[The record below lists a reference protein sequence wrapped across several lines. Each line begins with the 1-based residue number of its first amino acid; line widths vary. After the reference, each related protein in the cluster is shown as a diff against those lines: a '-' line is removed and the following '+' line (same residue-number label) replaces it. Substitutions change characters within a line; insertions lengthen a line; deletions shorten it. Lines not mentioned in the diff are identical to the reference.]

1 MFAAERQARIVEEVR
16 RSGSKR
22 VSELSLLFGVSDM
35 TVRRDLERLAEQGL
49 VDKVHG
55 GATVPRRSSAE
66 EPGFEAKWERE
77 GDEKDAIA
85 AAAAAYALPGCAVGL
100 SAGTTTWRLAHYLRD
115 VPSLTIVT
123 NSLQIAQV
131 LYTADPQTGSS
142 VILTGG
148 SHTPSDALVGPIA
161 VAALRSL
168 HLDLLFLGVHGMDP
182 MAGFSTP
189 NLLEAEVN
197 RAFVTTARRTIVVA
211 DHTKWL
217 ETGLA
222 TTAPLSAADVLITD
236 DGLGAEAAREL
247 REQVGEL
254 VLVPVRDRAGVRA
267 VDGAAG
273 HAEG

>member
-16 RSGSKR
+16 RIGSMR
-22 VSELSLLFGVSDM
+22 VSELSTMFSVSDM
-35 TVRRDLERLAEQGL
+35 TIRRDLELLATQGL

-55 GATVPRRSSAE
+55 GATVPRRPSAE
-66 EPGFEAKWERE
+66 EPGFEAKWDRE

-85 AAAAAYALPGCAVGL
+85 AAAASYALPGSAVGV
-100 SAGTTTWRLAHYLRD
+100 SAGTTTWRLAHYLRE
-115 VPSLTIVT
+115 VPNLTIVT

-131 LYTADPQTGSS
+131 LYTADPKIGSQ

-148 SHTPSDALVGPIA
+148 GHTPSDALVGPIA

-182 MAGFSTP
+182 QAGFSTP

-197 RAFVTTARRTIVVA
+197 RAFVTAARRTIVVA

-222 TTAPLSAADVLITD
+222 TTAPLEAADVLITD
-236 DGLGAEAAREL
+236 DGLGPEAAREL

-254 VLVPVRDRAGVRA
+254 VVVPVRRALQ
-267 VDGAAG
+267 
-273 HAEG
+273 AEA